1 MKFNIKKIFLI
12 VLAALLVISLT
23 VNVLFIVGVLKAPQK
38 GVKTMKI
45 LSIGNSFSQDAHN
58 KLYTLAVANGV
69 ELELANLYIGGCK
82 LQTHWE
88 NIENNS
94 ASYDLELNGGEAS
107 RKISIEEALS
117 LEEWDVITLQ
127 QASAQSQHFSSYTPY
142 LEDIAKYVR
151 EKCPNAKLWFH
162 QTWAYETD
170 YFAGGFRENV
180 DKQRGMYNNILTAS
194 QKAGEAIDAPLI
206 RCNVS
211 IQAVRENVPEFDYAN
226 GGISLNRDGYH
237 LSRDYGRFIA
247 AYTWL
252 YELTGVWGD
261 VIPFG
266 ELDKELTTKIT
277 KAIKDALK

>member
-1 MKFNIKKIFLI
+1 MK
-12 VLAALLVISLT
+12 V
-23 VNVLFIVGVLKAPQK
+23 
-38 GVKTMKI
+38 

-58 KLYTLAVANGV
+58 MLYRLAQENGV
-69 ELELANLYIGGCK
+69 EMQIVNLYIGGCK

-94 ASYDLELNGGEAS
+94 ADYDLERNGGVAE
-107 RKISIEEALS
+107 RKISIKEALT

-142 LEDIAKYVR
+142 LENIAKYVR
-151 EKCPNAKLWFH
+151 EKCPDAKIWFH

-170 YFAGGFRENV
+170 YFADGFRE
-180 DKQRGMYNNILTAS
+180 DTAKQKGMYQNILTAS
-194 QKAGEAIDAPLI
+194 KQASETIDAPLI
-206 RCNVS
+206 RAGVA

-226 GGISLNRDGYH
+226 GGLSLNRDGYH

-261 VIPFG
+261 NIPFAD
-266 ELDKELTTKIT
+266 LDKDIIGKIT
-277 KAIKDALK
+277 AALKVALK